1 MIKNKAIDTFHE
13 IKINMKYVEN
23 VNRLFDKFDST
34 ICNKYII
41 CTMIN
46 KNIFI
51 AVTTYASFP
60 ILGFPKQNDRRTRDH
75 CRLKV
80 IKTRVVLY
88 TCIRQLVFY
97 RITSFPFI
105 NRERRI

>member
-23 VNRLFDKFDST
+23 VNKLFDKFDST
-34 ICNKYII
+34 ICNRYNI

-60 ILGFPKQNDRRTRDH
+60 ILGF
-75 CRLKV
+75 
-80 IKTRVVLY
+80 
-88 TCIRQLVFY
+88 
-97 RITSFPFI
+97 S
-105 NRERRI
+105 